1 MVKVRLT
8 EVASVTMKRNIKPNR
23 LILYSIAFSVVFI
36 ATGII
41 LQLNTER
48 IISKS
53 RSASREAIESFHLHN
68 KLQNIVKNVILTES
82 RVRGFVITGDSNFIV
97 GVEDTLNLLKQ
108 ELADLEKASMNQY
121 NQALFTTLASLIEKR
136 ILTTH
141 EIIQVYT
148 SFGKAQAEK
157 RISSKAGTIL
167 RDSITD
173 LSMQLEKELY
183 DELQAGISQNRKR
196 TLYVLTISRLL
207 TILGLSG
214 IVILSMLVIRYI
226 LQQHK
231 LIQELEQAN
240 VSETE
245 ARQNIERISA
255 EIQDLYN
262 NAPCG
267 YHSIDHEARIVAI
280 NDTELQWLGYTRNEV
295 VGKLFVYDIL
305 DEETAKSVRENFAT
319 FKKNGSVSE
328 RRLTMRT
335 KTGQTFPVVLNSVAV
350 YDAEGNYVSSRST
363 IFDITQQQ
371 KAETALKEA
380 RQQAI
385 ESANVKEQ
393 FLANMSHEIRTPI
406 NSVIGFTNLIQ
417 KTSMTEEQQQFVNL
431 IQSASENLL
440 TIINDILDI
449 SKIEAGML
457 RIEKNPFSLRGLCSS
472 IETMFY
478 HKAREKN
485 LSFSLYIQ
493 DNIPDTLTGDA
504 VRLTQILVNLIS
516 NAIKFT
522 QKGGIAINITTLH
535 QQQDTVQLR
544 FSVKDSGIGIP
555 ADKLEP
561 IFERFQQG
569 ETDTTR
575 KYGGTGLG
583 LSISR
588 EIARLLGGEL
598 QVRST
603 PGKGSTF
610 TLFVPLQAI
619 APAALPAEISQA
631 RYDNSGAMVPTA
643 LPNTFDVSDDRDSL
657 DGSPFVLIVED
668 DPTFASILLDVARG
682 AGLKGVISTAGAGT
696 LALARKL
703 QPNAITL
710 DLGLSDI
717 DGFVLLDLLKHDPQ
731 TRHLPIHVISGADK
745 LARAIDLGAAGVTE
759 KPAQSDALAAVFG
772 NLAEQIVSGQ
782 PVFELVPDAEPP
794 STVRS
799 APELAGAKILIV
811 DDDIRNIY
819 SLTSVLE
826 SYGVE
831 VMHAERGRDG
841 IVILEETPG
850 IDIALI
856 DIMMPEMDGYETMK
870 QIRRRPALADLPL
883 ISVTAKAMKGDRQK
897 CLDAGA
903 SDYIAKPVDIDL
915 LLALLRVWIARSREA
930 QQAADAILAERA

>member
-1 MVKVRLT
+1 
-8 EVASVTMKRNIKPNR
+8 
-23 LILYSIAFSVVFI
+23 VVFI

-97 GVEDTLNLLKQ
+97 GVQDTLNLLKK
-108 ELADLEKASMNQY
+108 ELESLEKASMNQY
-121 NQALFTTLASLIEKR
+121 NQASFTTLASLIEKR

-148 SFGKAQAEK
+148 NFGKTEAEK

-183 DELQAGISQNRKR
+183 EQLQAGIAQNRKR

-226 LQQHK
+226 LAQHK
-231 LIQELEQAN
+231 LIRELEQAN
-240 VSETE
+240 EKETE
-245 ARQNIERISA
+245 ARHNIERISA

-280 NDTELQWLGYTRNEV
+280 NDTELNWLGYTRDEV

-305 DEETAKSVRENFAT
+305 DEETAKSVRENFPT
-319 FKKNGSVSE
+319 FKKNGSVRE

-335 KTGQTFPVVLNSVAV
+335 KTGQTFPVVLNSIAV
-350 YDAEGNYVSSRST
+350 YDADGNYVSSRST

-406 NSVIGFTNLIQ
+406 NSVIGFTNLLQ
-417 KTSMTEEQQQFVNL
+417 KTTMTEEQQQFVNL
-431 IQSASENLL
+431 IQSASESLL

-522 QKGGIAINITTLH
+522 QKGGIAINITTLE
-535 QQQDTVQLR
+535 QQNEAVRLR

-555 ADKLEP
+555 ADKLES

-583 LSISR
+583 LSIVR
-588 EIARLLGGEL
+588 NLVQL
-598 QVRST
+598 QDGNISVESEQ
-603 PGKGSTF
+603 GKGTEFIFDIAYS
-610 TLFVPLQAI
+610 LVPVGE
-619 APAALPAEISQA
+619 ALPASLS
-631 RYDNSGAMVPTA
+631 DKTA
-643 LPNTFDVSDDRDSL
+643 
-657 DGSPFVLIVED
+657 I
-668 DPTFASILLDVARG
+668 
-682 AGLKGVISTAGAGT
+682 TAGAFPHAQILVVEDNSMNQLLIKFTFESWKVNYQLADNGAKAIEWLQRAPFNLVLLDIQMPLMDGYATAQAIRKELKSDIPIIAMTAHALAGEREKCISYGMNDYISKPIHEKELFSLLKKYLDGDRDTNLESLKNDLHYIDLNFLEDMVMGNGEFLNTIVKQFLKQFPGEMEALKNAVDQKNAKQVAT
-696 LALARKL
+696 LAHHIQSTVSILGKNTPFFQQLEKLEKLARKHV
-703 QPNAITL
+703 AASTL
-710 DLGLSDI
+710 ATE
-717 DGFVLLDLLKHDPQ
+717 F
-731 TRHLPIHVISGADK
+731 DK
-745 LARAIDLGAAGVTE
+745 L
-759 KPAQSDALAAVFG
+759 
-772 NLAEQIVSGQ
+772 
-782 PVFELVPDAEPP
+782 
-794 STVRS
+794 
-799 APELAGAKILIV
+799 
-811 DDDIRNIY
+811 
-819 SLTSVLE
+819 
-826 SYGVE
+826 
-831 VMHAERGRDG
+831 H
-841 IVILEETPG
+841 
-850 IDIALI
+850 
-856 DIMMPEMDGYETMK
+856 
-870 QIRRRPALADLPL
+870 
-883 ISVTAKAMKGDRQK
+883 
-897 CLDAGA
+897 
-903 SDYIAKPVDIDL
+903 DYKHL
-915 LLALLRVWIARSREA
+915 LLQEVNQLLNARVF
-930 QQAADAILAERA
+930 